1 VSTKSKMTQAKEE
14 ATMRSIG
21 LDLGRHTGQAAAVEG
36 SGRAASLGSVEVS
49 PAGLAELARRLRPD
63 DRVVIEAAANTWTIA
78 ELLAPHV
85 GEVIVSNPLRTRAI
99 AAAKVKTDEIDAAT
113 LAELL
118 AADYIPAVWQPD
130 QATLALRRLVSLR
143 AGLVRGRTGER
154 NRVAAIV
161 GRRLATCPA
170 ADPFGVRGRAWL
182 DGLELPADEQ
192 LALALH
198 LRLHDAIAAE
208 IELAERA
215 IAAACAQRPG
225 VRHMLSVPGI
235 GFATAA
241 ALDATIGDV
250 TRFPRPTKLVGY
262 LGLDPR
268 VRQSGARSYTGHI
281 SRAGQAHARAMLI
294 EAAHAAVRCPGPLA
308 GFYVRIKRRR
318 GAGVAIVA
326 VARKLAV
333 LVWHLLTA
341 DVDYAWSP
349 PSVTGAKIRRLE
361 LLAGGERHLSRAG
374 MVRRGPGAAKAAR
387 KAQRARERAVLEA
400 AQATYGRFVA
410 TRTRGAR
417 ADAAAAKGERLDG
430 PAEPD
435 EAAPRS

>member
-1 VSTKSKMTQAKEE
+1 
-14 ATMRSIG
+14 MRNIG
-21 LDLGRHTGQAAAVEG
+21 LDLGRHTGEAAMVE
-36 SGRAASLGSVEVS
+36 SHGRAVSLGSVEVS
-49 PAGLAELARRLRPD
+49 PAGLEALIGRLRPD
-63 DRVVIEAAANTWTIA
+63 DRVVLEASTNTWSIA

-85 GEVIVSNPLRTRAI
+85 AEVVVSNPLRTRAI
-99 AAAKVKTDEIDAAT
+99 AAAKVKTDLIDAAT

-130 QATLALRRLVSLR
+130 PDTLARRRLVSLR
-143 AGLVRGRTGER
+143 AALVRGRTGER

-161 GRRLATCPA
+161 GRRLLNCPVS
-170 ADPFGVRGRAWL
+170 DPFGLAGRTWL
-182 DGLELPADEQ
+182 AGLQLPDDER
-192 LALALH
+192 LALDLH

-208 IELAERA
+208 IIVAEAA
-215 IAAACAQRPG
+215 IARSVRDSAA

-235 GFATAA
+235 GLTTAA
-241 ALDATIGDV
+241 ALEALIGDIG
-250 TRFPRPTKLVGY
+250 RFGRPTKLVGY

-268 VRQSGARSYTGHI
+268 VRQSGSRSFTGHI
-281 SRAGQAHARAMLI
+281 SRAGQAHARALLI

-308 GFYVRIKRRR
+308 GFYLRIKRRR

-333 LVWHLLTA
+333 LVWHLLTK

-349 PSVTGAKIRRLE
+349 PSATGAKIRRLE
-361 LLAGGERHLSRAG
+361 LLAGDGKHTSRAG
-374 MVRRGPGAAKAAR
+374 MVMRGPGAAKAAR
-387 KAQRARERAVLEA
+387 KAQRQRERATLEA
-400 AQATYGRFVA
+400 AQATYERFVA
-410 TRTRGAR
+410 TRTSGAR
-417 ADAAAAKGERLDG
+417 ADAAAATGERLDS